1 MPIISIGINNDVEG
15 VNSYT
20 LYMTDCP
27 DCNDCPGT
35 NTPVLIA
42 SNLSFSDFPY
52 TVITENFGIN
62 GPCWYYS
69 IEGDPACD
77 CSGMNISPTPTP
89 TISVTPSITP
99 TISVTPSITPTISVT
114 PSITP
119 SITPTISVTPSITPS
134 ITTTPTSSITP
145 SITPSMTPSQTGC
158 VEFVLEWSFVDTDA
172 CSGIDLQTN
181 TYYTSLPFTVG
192 NTLYQNDDC
201 STAVTAGRYV
211 IYEGSVYYINNGTIE
226 NYTC

>member
-1 MPIISIGINNDVEG
+1 MPIITVGLNNNEIAG
-15 VNSYT
+15 VNSYS
-20 LYMTDCP
+20 LYITDCP

-42 SNLSFSDFPY
+42 TNLSFSDFPY
-52 TVITENFGIN
+52 TFLSEGHGIY

-69 IEGDPACD
+69 VVGDPDCE
-77 CSGMNISPTPTP
+77 CSGMSISPSPTPS
-89 TISVTPSITP
+89 ISVTPSITP
-99 TISVTPSITPTISVT
+99 SISVTPSITPTISVT

-119 SITPTISVTPSITPS
+119 SISVTPSITP
-134 ITTTPTSSITP
+134 TITP
-145 SITPSMTPSQTGC
+145 SITPSQSEC